1 MLKDQ
6 PQPDPPA
13 EDARRLRLELAARM
27 EKESGRAPDDEEI
40 KAKLAAV
47 PAVYQITSHLHA
59 AQQTKLA
66 RDASNL
72 ASPQT
77 AFDNMMGVPGEPDE
91 VAPTARP
98 QTTETQTIPLPE
110 SLYHAELIDATL
122 RVGEQTDEIT
132 ARLREE
138 NARLKEQIQSLKR
151 QRTDSEEQ

>member
-1 MLKDQ
+1 
-6 PQPDPPA
+6 
-13 EDARRLRLELAARM
+13 
-27 EKESGRAPDDEEI
+27 
-40 KAKLAAV
+40 
-47 PAVYQITSHLHA
+47 
-59 AQQTKLA
+59 
-66 RDASNL
+66 
-72 ASPQT
+72 
-77 AFDNMMGVPGEPDE
+77 MMGVPGEPDE

-132 ARLREE
+132 SRLREE